1 MVFESSGTRKEYR
14 HYNKREDWE
23 RFQAERTWQKGNRR
37 DNKHKYTFYQGT
49 ESKHNK
55 NLSIENQYIKT
66 QEKKLCKEEVL

>member
-1 MVFESSGTRKEYR
+1 MKAVGQERNIVTTIRGKIGRGFRQREHGRKVTGGTISI
-14 HYNKREDWE
+14 
-23 RFQAERTWQKGNRR
+23 
-37 DNKHKYTFYQGT
+37 KYTFYQGT